1 MSDAAN
7 RLETQLKE
15 IKQGLFLMGPDR
27 LRALSTHET
36 DDLIVKLEKTTEDAL
51 KQVEALK
58 G

>member
-7 RLETQLKE
+7 QLAAQLKE

-27 LRALSTHET
+27 YRALSTHET
-36 DDLIVKLEKTTEDAL
+36 EDLIAKLEQVADQAL
-51 KQVEALK
+51 QTLENIK

>member
-7 RLETQLKE
+7 QLAAQLQE

-27 LRALSTHET
+27 YRALSTHET
-36 DDLIVKLEKTTEDAL
+36 EDLIAKLDQVADKAL
-51 KQVEALK
+51 QTLESLK